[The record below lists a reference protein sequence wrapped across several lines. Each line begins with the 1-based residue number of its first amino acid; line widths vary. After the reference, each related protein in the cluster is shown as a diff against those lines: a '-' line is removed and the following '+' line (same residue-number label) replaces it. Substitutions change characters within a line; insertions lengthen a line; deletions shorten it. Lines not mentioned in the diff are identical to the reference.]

1 MVLNATL
8 NNKVVLEMGR
18 TVDTSYT
25 KSLTS
30 ITSINLYCIFQRI
43 MKTSC
48 IDGILQLFEVQ
59 EGASFK
65 IAGQFYTVGCRSIF
79 MVTCHYL

>member
-1 MVLNATL
+1 
-8 NNKVVLEMGR
+8 
-18 TVDTSYT
+18 
-25 KSLTS
+25 
-30 ITSINLYCIFQRI
+30 